1 MRIYFEIYKNF
12 KLNKYNNKILFIIIF
27 SFISLIFELFSIGLL
42 IPIIGVLFESNI
54 LNEYYF
60 FKKIILLINPLKL
73 IDNFSEKQNLLSG
86 LCSLYF
92 LLIFFKNFL
101 LFFMM
106 QYMSK
111 IIFDIGL
118 DTKTTFLS
126 KIIDMPFLLSNKH
139 KLSGLII
146 YNNNMETIKESLAII
161 LTCIIEIILIFGI
174 LVFLLIKSPEAMLMI
189 IIIALLLMIFNKAYL
204 NRKLSFYSSQI
215 KINEKEQVNFLLMT
229 LKGIKNIK
237 LDGTKNFFLNKFKFY
252 LGKSNDANFGFAI
265 LTGSMRL
272 ITEIISAALIS
283 LLIIYFVLNNLDIS
297 EIVITLAIF
306 LAGAIKILPS
316 LNKITVSFQTLRY
329 AKDRLIDLN
338 SFYVNN
344 LRSLVDL
351 RSIKFENELE
361 LKNFSHIYDLS
372 NKVFENTNFKISK
385 GEKIYIKGESGSGK
399 STLVN
404 IISGLIPSKSG
415 SLLINNIN
423 ITSQFRI
430 SNLGY
435 ITQRP
440 FFISESIVNNVC
452 LGIDKEKQN
461 LDRVK
466 ECLKDARIYDD
477 IMELKDHLNSY
488 IINEGEG
495 FSGGQLQRISL
506 ARLLYKNYD
515 FLILDEFSNAL
526 DEGNEKIILDTLFK
540 KYKEKTIILISHKE
554 YENLKF
560 DKKYKIE
567 AKKIIKF

>member
-12 KLNKYNNKILFIIIF
+12 KLSKYNNKILFLIIF
-27 SFISLIFELFSIGLL
+27 SFVSLILELFSIGLL

-54 LNEYYF
+54 LNEYYL

-73 IDNFSEKQNLLSG
+73 IDNFSEQQNLLGG

-92 LLIFFKNFL
+92 LLIFLKNLL

-106 QYMSK
+106 KYMSK

-118 DTKTTFLS
+118 ETKTNFLS

-139 KLSGLII
+139 KLSGLLT
-146 YNNNMETIKESLAII
+146 YNNNIETIKESLSII
-161 LTCIIEIILIFGI
+161 LSCIIETILIFGI
-174 LVFLLIKSPEAMLMI
+174 LIFLLIKSPQAMLMI
-189 IIIALLLMIFNKAYL
+189 IIIVLILMIFNKSYL
-204 NRKLSFYSSQI
+204 NKKLSFFSSQI
-215 KINEKEQVNFLLMT
+215 KINEKEQVNFLLAT

-237 LDGTKNFFLNKFKFY
+237 LDDTKNFFLNKFKFH
-252 LGKSNDANFGFAI
+252 LGKSNEANFGFTI

-272 ITEIISAALIS
+272 ITEIMSAALIS
-283 LLIIYFVLNNLDIS
+283 LLIIYFVLNDLDVS

-316 LNKITVSFQTLRY
+316 LNRITVSFQTLRY

-344 LRSLVDL
+344 LKDLFDL

-361 LKNFSHIYDLS
+361 LKNFSHIYDES

-385 GEKIYIKGESGSGK
+385 GEKIYVKGESGIGK

-404 IISGLIPSKSG
+404 IISGLIPCEAG
-415 SLLINNIN
+415 SLLINNKD

-440 FFISESIVNNVC
+440 FFISETIINNVC

-477 IMELKDHLNSY
+477 IMKLQNQLNSQ

-526 DEGNEKIILDTLFK
+526 DESNEKIILDTLFK

-554 YENLKF
+554 YENLNF